1 MNEIKFSEHE
11 MTEIKLLQS
20 KFQEKIG
27 DFGRFK
33 IERLQILKLV
43 QDLETR
49 EAKAEEEYLN
59 LQRMET
65 SLLDKLTAKY
75 GEGSLNL
82 EDGTFIPI
90 KKDHSS

>member
-11 MTEIKLLQS
+11 MAEIKLLQS